1 MTQVANSKN
10 VVFPVTGM
18 TCAACTDHVGN
29 ALQDLNSVEDAFVNL
44 ATEKAT
50 IQVSGEPPSVEDI
63 NKTLE
68 NAGYGLGSD
77 SITLAIDGMTCTA
90 CVSHVESALR
100 SLGGVTEANVNLAT
114 ERSSVRYVPG
124 LTSISEMRDAV
135 TEAGY
140 KAQRVEDGPYDY
152 GSTDRD
158 TIVLLSK
165 ACISIIAAALI
176 MSAMVF
182 PYPEKVFGL
191 SFNLIF
197 LAIASPIQIW
207 AASQFYVSAWSA
219 LRHATTNMN
228 TLIAIGTSV
237 AYFYSAVQVVL
248 ELVGV
253 SEAADHIYFDA
264 SCAIIGLVLLGRML
278 ESRARRLASGSI
290 RALLNLHPDVAT
302 VIRDG
307 QEIRIPTED
316 VLIGDVIFV
325 RSGERFP
332 VDGNIISG
340 TTSANESMLT
350 GESMPV
356 AKSTD
361 DKVFAATV
369 NGEGSVT
376 YQATGIG
383 KDTVHS
389 QIIQLVEEAQ
399 GSKAPIQRVADQIS
413 AYFVPTIVII
423 SALTFCVWLT
433 IGPEPSFYNA
443 VKVSVAVL
451 VIACPC
457 AMGLATPTA
466 VVVGTGKAVSSG
478 ILFRN
483 AESIEVSGKVDLV
496 VFDKTGTLTL
506 GKPAISAITP
516 YSGIS
521 KQELLRVAASIEYQS
536 GHPLA
541 KAIVNRF
548 NELDIP
554 YEKVQQFTSIPGMG
568 ASGILDNESTPV
580 AVGNRKYLTSIGVE
594 VPAKTSSEQEIVG
607 SEAHV
612 SINGSYAG
620 RIDFEDLPRPGA
632 KDAVS
637 GLKEMG
643 IEVALLS
650 GDNRYAAQNIANAIG
665 IDNALSEVSPEDKMS
680 VIKKFQSQGK
690 TVAMVGDGVNDA
702 PALET
707 SDLGIAL
714 GGGSEVAIQ
723 SADVTVITND
733 INSIP
738 EVIKLSQSSMRTIR
752 QNLGWAFGYNIF
764 LIPIAAGIVYP
775 FIHLLGGEIP
785 TILKPLLG
793 NQGFLN
799 PIAAAGAMALSSISV
814 VLNSLRLKY
823 R

>member
-29 ALQDLNSVEDAFVNL
+29 ALQDLTSVEDAFVNL

-50 IQVSGEPPSVEDI
+50 IQVSGELPSVEDI

-90 CVSHVESALR
+90 CVSHVESALT
-100 SLGGVTEANVNLAT
+100 SLEGVTEANVNLAT
-114 ERSSVRYVPG
+114 ERSRVRYVPG

-176 MSAMVF
+176 MAAMVF
-182 PYPEKVFGL
+182 PYPDKVFGL

-237 AYFYSAVQVVL
+237 AYFYSAVQVIL
-248 ELVGV
+248 ELIGV
-253 SEAADHIYFDA
+253 SEAPDHIYFDA

-466 VVVGTGKAVSSG
+466 VVVGTGKAASSG

-506 GKPAISAITP
+506 GKPVVSAITP

-521 KQELLRVAASIEYQS
+521 EQELLRVAASIEYQS

-568 ASGILDNESTPV
+568 ASGVLDNQSTSV

-594 VPAKTSSEQEIVG
+594 VPAKNSSEQEIVG

-620 RIDFEDLPRPGA
+620 RIDFEDIPRPGA

-714 GGGSEVAIQ
+714 AGGSEVAIQ

-738 EVIKLSQSSMRTIR
+738 EVIELSQSSMRTIR
-752 QNLGWAFGYNIF
+752 QNLGWAFGYNVF

-793 NQGFLN
+793 DQGFLN

>member
-18 TCAACTDHVGN
+18 TCAACTNHVGN
-29 ALQDLNSVEDAFVNL
+29 ALQDLNEVEGVFVNL

-50 IQVSGEPPSVEDI
+50 IQISGDLPSLEAI
-63 NKTLE
+63 NKSLK

-100 SLGGVTEANVNLAT
+100 SLGGVTEANVNLVT
-114 ERSSVRYVPG
+114 ERGSIRYVPG
-124 LTSISEMRDAV
+124 LTSISEMRAAV

-140 KAQRVEDGPYDY
+140 KSQHVQDGPYDY

-158 TIVLLSK
+158 AIILLSK
-165 ACISIIAAALI
+165 ASISIIAAVLI

-182 PYPEKVFGL
+182 PYPDKVFGL
-191 SFNLIF
+191 SLNLIF
-197 LAIASPIQIW
+197 IAIASPIQIW

-219 LRHATTNMN
+219 LRHGTTNMN

-237 AYFYSAVQVVL
+237 AYCYSAVQVIL
-248 ELVGV
+248 ELIGV
-253 SEAADHIYFDA
+253 SEGPDHIYFDA
-264 SCAIIGLVLLGRML
+264 SCAIVGLVLLGRML

-290 RALLNLHPDVAT
+290 RALLDLHPDVAT
-302 VIRDG
+302 IIKDG
-307 QEIRIPTED
+307 KETRVPTED
-316 VLIGDVIFV
+316 VVIGDKIFV

-332 VDGNIISG
+332 VDGNIIDG

-356 AKSTD
+356 AKGAD

-399 GSKAPIQRVADQIS
+399 GSKAPIQRLADHIS
-413 AYFVPTIVII
+413 AYFVPTIVILAAI
-423 SALTFCVWLT
+423 TFCIWL
-433 IGPEPSFYNA
+433 ILGPEPSFYNA

-466 VVVGTGKAVSSG
+466 VVVGTGKAASSG

-483 AESIEVSGKVDLV
+483 AESLEVSGKVDLV
-496 VFDKTGTLTL
+496 VFDKTGTLTM
-506 GKPAISAITP
+506 GEPIVSAITTSP
-516 YSGIS
+516 NIS
-521 KQELLRVAASIEYQS
+521 EQELLRVAASIEYQS
-536 GHPLA
+536 GHPLG

-554 YEKVQQFTSIPGMG
+554 YGKVKQFTSVPGMG
-568 ASGILDNESTPV
+568 ASGTIDDENTLV
-580 AVGNRKYLTSIGVE
+580 AVGNRRYLSSIGVN
-594 VPAKTSSEQEIVG
+594 VPTQNSPIQEIHG
-607 SEAHV
+607 SEAHI
-612 SINGSYAG
+612 SIDGSYAG
-620 RIDFEDLPRPGA
+620 KIDFEDRPRPDA
-632 KDAVS
+632 RDAVS
-637 GLKEMG
+637 DIKAMG

-650 GDNRYAAQNIANAIG
+650 GDNRYATQNIAKEIG
-665 IDNALSEVSPEDKMS
+665 IEKVQSEVSPEEKMDF
-680 VIKKFQSQGK
+680 IKEFQSQGK
-690 TVAMVGDGVNDA
+690 IVAMVGDGVNDA

-714 GGGSEVAIQ
+714 GEGSEVAIQ
-723 SADVTVITND
+723 SADVTVI
-733 INSIP
+733 
-738 EVIKLSQSSMRTIR
+738 
-752 QNLGWAFGYNIF
+752 
-764 LIPIAAGIVYP
+764 
-775 FIHLLGGEIP
+775 
-785 TILKPLLG
+785 
-793 NQGFLN
+793 
-799 PIAAAGAMALSSISV
+799 
-814 VLNSLRLKY
+814 
-823 R
+823 

>member
-29 ALQDLNSVEDAFVNL
+29 ALQDLTSVEDAFVNL

-50 IQVSGEPPSVEDI
+50 IQVTGELPSVEDI

-90 CVSHVESALR
+90 CVSHVESALT
-100 SLGGVTEANVNLAT
+100 SLEGVTEANVNLAT
-114 ERSSVRYVPG
+114 ERSRVRYVPG

-176 MSAMVF
+176 MAAMVF
-182 PYPEKVFGL
+182 PYPDKVFGL

-237 AYFYSAVQVVL
+237 AYIYSAVQVIL
-248 ELVGV
+248 ELKGV
-253 SEAADHIYFDA
+253 SEAPDLIYFDA

-466 VVVGTGKAVSSG
+466 VVVGTGKAASSG

-506 GKPAISAITP
+506 GKPVVSAITP

-521 KQELLRVAASIEYQS
+521 EQELLRVAASIEYQS

-548 NELDIP
+548 NKLNIP

-568 ASGILDNESTPV
+568 ASGVLDNQSTSV

-594 VPAKTSSEQEIVG
+594 VPAKNSSEQEIVG

-620 RIDFEDLPRPGA
+620 RIDFEDIPRPGA

-738 EVIKLSQSSMRTIR
+738 EVIELSQSSMRTIR
-752 QNLGWAFGYNIF
+752 QNLGWAFGYNVF

-793 NQGFLN
+793 DQGFLN

>member
-29 ALQDLNSVEDAFVNL
+29 ALQDLTSVEDAFVNL

-50 IQVSGEPPSVEDI
+50 IQVTGELPSVEDI

-90 CVSHVESALR
+90 CVSHVESALT
-100 SLGGVTEANVNLAT
+100 SLEGVTEANVNLAT
-114 ERSSVRYVPG
+114 ERSRVRYVPG

-176 MSAMVF
+176 MAAMVF
-182 PYPEKVFGL
+182 PYPDKVFGL

-237 AYFYSAVQVVL
+237 AYFYSAVQVIL
-248 ELVGV
+248 ELIGV
-253 SEAADHIYFDA
+253 SEAPDHIYFDA

-466 VVVGTGKAVSSG
+466 VVVGTGKAASSG

-506 GKPAISAITP
+506 GKPVVSAITP

-521 KQELLRVAASIEYQS
+521 EQELLRVAASIEYQS

-548 NELDIP
+548 NELDLP

-568 ASGILDNESTPV
+568 ASGVLDKQSTSV
-580 AVGNRKYLTSIGVE
+580 AVGNRKYLTSVGVE
-594 VPAKTSSEQEIVG
+594 VPARNSSEQEIVG
-607 SEAHV
+607 SEAHI
-612 SINGSYAG
+612 SINGSYTG

-632 KDAVS
+632 K
-637 GLKEMG
+637 M
-643 IEVALLS
+643 
-650 GDNRYAAQNIANAIG
+650 RYLA
-665 IDNALSEVSPEDKMS
+665 
-680 VIKKFQSQGK
+680 
-690 TVAMVGDGVNDA
+690 
-702 PALET
+702 
-707 SDLGIAL
+707 
-714 GGGSEVAIQ
+714 
-723 SADVTVITND
+723 
-733 INSIP
+733 
-738 EVIKLSQSSMRTIR
+738 
-752 QNLGWAFGYNIF
+752 
-764 LIPIAAGIVYP
+764 
-775 FIHLLGGEIP
+775 
-785 TILKPLLG
+785 
-793 NQGFLN
+793 
-799 PIAAAGAMALSSISV
+799 
-814 VLNSLRLKY
+814 
-823 R
+823 

>member
-18 TCAACTDHVGN
+18 TCAACTNHVGN
-29 ALQDLNSVEDAFVNL
+29 ALQDLNEVEDVFVNL

-50 IQVSGEPPSVEDI
+50 IQVSGDLPSLEAI
-63 NKTLE
+63 NKSLK

-100 SLGGVTEANVNLAT
+100 SLGGVTEANVNLVT
-114 ERSSVRYVPG
+114 ERGSIRYVPG
-124 LTSISEMRDAV
+124 LTSISEMRAAV

-140 KAQRVEDGPYDY
+140 KSQHVQDGPYDY

-158 TIVLLSK
+158 TIILVSK
-165 ACISIIAAALI
+165 ASISIIAAALI

-182 PYPEKVFGL
+182 PYPDRVFGL
-191 SFNLIF
+191 SLNLIF

-219 LRHATTNMN
+219 LRHGTTNMN

-237 AYFYSAVQVVL
+237 AYCYSAVQVIL
-248 ELVGV
+248 ELIGV
-253 SEAADHIYFDA
+253 SEPPDHIYFDA
-264 SCAIIGLVLLGRML
+264 SCAIVGLVLLGRML

-290 RALLNLHPDVAT
+290 RALLDLHPDVAT
-302 VIRDG
+302 IIKDG
-307 QEIRIPTED
+307 KETRVPTED
-316 VLIGDVIFV
+316 VVIGDQIFV

-332 VDGNIISG
+332 VDGNIIDG

-356 AKSTD
+356 AKGAD

-399 GSKAPIQRVADQIS
+399 GSKAPIQRLADHIS
-413 AYFVPTIVII
+413 AYFVPTIVILAAI
-423 SALTFCVWLT
+423 TFCIWLT
-433 IGPEPSFYNA
+433 LGPEPSFYNA

-466 VVVGTGKAVSSG
+466 VVVGTGKAASSG

-483 AESIEVSGKVDLV
+483 AESLEVSGKVDLV
-496 VFDKTGTLTL
+496 VFDKTGTLTM
-506 GKPAISAITP
+506 GEPIVSVITP
-516 YSGIS
+516 SPNIS
-521 KQELLRVAASIEYQS
+521 EQELLRVAASVEYQS
-536 GHPLA
+536 GHPLG

-554 YEKVQQFTSIPGMG
+554 YGKVKQFTSVPGMG
-568 ASGILDNESTPV
+568 ASGTIDDENTLV
-580 AVGNRKYLTSIGVE
+580 AVGNRRYLSSIGVN
-594 VPAKTSSEQEIVG
+594 VPTQNSPIQEIHG
-607 SEAHV
+607 SEAHI
-612 SINGSYAG
+612 SIDGSYAG
-620 RIDFEDLPRPGA
+620 KIDFEDRPRPDA
-632 KDAVS
+632 RDAVS
-637 GLKEMG
+637 DIKAMG

-650 GDNRYAAQNIANAIG
+650 GDNKYATQNVAKEIG
-665 IDNALSEVSPEDKMS
+665 IEKVQSEVSPEEKMDF
-680 VIKKFQSQGK
+680 IKEFQSQGK
-690 TVAMVGDGVNDA
+690 IVAMVGDGVNDA

-714 GGGSEVAIQ
+714 GEGSEVAIQ

-733 INSIP
+733 IKSIAK
-738 EVIKLSQSSMRTIR
+738 VIELSQSSMRTIR

-823 R
+823 M

>member
-29 ALQDLNSVEDAFVNL
+29 ALQDLTSVEDAFVNL

-50 IQVSGEPPSVEDI
+50 IQVTGELPSVEDI

-90 CVSHVESALR
+90 CVSHVESALT
-100 SLGGVTEANVNLAT
+100 SLEGVTEANVNLAT
-114 ERSSVRYVPG
+114 ERSRVRYVPG

-176 MSAMVF
+176 MAAMVF
-182 PYPEKVFGL
+182 PYPDKVFGL

-237 AYFYSAVQVVL
+237 AYFYSAVQVIL
-248 ELVGV
+248 ELIGV
-253 SEAADHIYFDA
+253 SEAPDHIYFDA

-376 YQATGIG
+376 YLATGIG

-433 IGPEPSFYNA
+433 IGPEHLS
-443 VKVSVAVL
+443 
-451 VIACPC
+451 
-457 AMGLATPTA
+457 
-466 VVVGTGKAVSSG
+466 
-478 ILFRN
+478 
-483 AESIEVSGKVDLV
+483 
-496 VFDKTGTLTL
+496 
-506 GKPAISAITP
+506 ITP
-516 YSGIS
+516 
-521 KQELLRVAASIEYQS
+521 
-536 GHPLA
+536 
-541 KAIVNRF
+541 
-548 NELDIP
+548 
-554 YEKVQQFTSIPGMG
+554 
-568 ASGILDNESTPV
+568 
-580 AVGNRKYLTSIGVE
+580 
-594 VPAKTSSEQEIVG
+594 
-607 SEAHV
+607 
-612 SINGSYAG
+612 
-620 RIDFEDLPRPGA
+620 
-632 KDAVS
+632 
-637 GLKEMG
+637 
-643 IEVALLS
+643 
-650 GDNRYAAQNIANAIG
+650 
-665 IDNALSEVSPEDKMS
+665 
-680 VIKKFQSQGK
+680 
-690 TVAMVGDGVNDA
+690 
-702 PALET
+702 
-707 SDLGIAL
+707 
-714 GGGSEVAIQ
+714 
-723 SADVTVITND
+723 
-733 INSIP
+733 
-738 EVIKLSQSSMRTIR
+738 
-752 QNLGWAFGYNIF
+752 
-764 LIPIAAGIVYP
+764 
-775 FIHLLGGEIP
+775 
-785 TILKPLLG
+785 
-793 NQGFLN
+793 
-799 PIAAAGAMALSSISV
+799 
-814 VLNSLRLKY
+814 
-823 R
+823 

>member
-90 CVSHVESALR
+90 CVSHVESALT
-100 SLGGVTEANVNLAT
+100 SLEGVTEANVNLAT
-114 ERSSVRYVPG
+114 ERSRVRYVPG

-176 MSAMVF
+176 MAAMVF
-182 PYPEKVFGL
+182 PYPDKVFGL

-237 AYFYSAVQVVL
+237 AYFYSAVQVIL
-248 ELVGV
+248 ELIGV
-253 SEAADHIYFDA
+253 SEAPDHIYFDA

-466 VVVGTGKAVSSG
+466 VVVGTGKAASSG

-506 GKPAISAITP
+506 GRPVVSAITP

-521 KQELLRVAASIEYQS
+521 EQELLRVAASIEYQS

-568 ASGILDNESTPV
+568 ASGVLDNQSTSV

-594 VPAKTSSEQEIVG
+594 VPAKNSSEQELVG

-620 RIDFEDLPRPGA
+620 RIDFEDIPRPGA

-752 QNLGWAFGYNIF
+752 QNLGWAFGYNVF

>member
-29 ALQDLNSVEDAFVNL
+29 ALQDLTSVEDAFVNL

-176 MSAMVF
+176 MAAMVF
-182 PYPEKVFGL
+182 PYPDKVFGL

-237 AYFYSAVQVVL
+237 AYFYSAVQVIL
-248 ELVGV
+248 ELIGV
-253 SEAADHIYFDA
+253 SEAPDHIYFDA

-316 VLIGDVIFV
+316 VLIDDVIFV

-466 VVVGTGKAVSSG
+466 VVVGTGKAASSG

-506 GKPAISAITP
+506 GKPVVSAITP
-516 YSGIS
+516 YTSIS
-521 KQELLRVAASIEYQS
+521 EQELLRVAASIEYQS

-548 NELDIP
+548 NELNIP

-568 ASGILDNESTPV
+568 ASGVLDNQSTSV
-580 AVGNRKYLTSIGVE
+580 AVGNRKYLTSVGVE
-594 VPAKTSSEQEIVG
+594 VPAKNSSEQEIVG

-620 RIDFEDLPRPGA
+620 RIDFEDIPRPGA

-714 GGGSEVAIQ
+714 AGGSEVAIQ

-738 EVIKLSQSSMRTIR
+738 EVIELSQSSMRTIR
-752 QNLGWAFGYNIF
+752 QNLGWAFGYNVF

-793 NQGFLN
+793 DQGFLN

>member
-18 TCAACTDHVGN
+18 TCAACTNHVGN
-29 ALQDLNSVEDAFVNL
+29 ALQDLNEVEDVFVNL

-50 IQVSGEPPSVEDI
+50 IQVSGDLPSLEAI
-63 NKTLE
+63 NKSLK

-100 SLGGVTEANVNLAT
+100 SLGGVTEANVNLVT
-114 ERSSVRYVPG
+114 ERGSIRYVPG
-124 LTSISEMRDAV
+124 LTSISEMRAAV

-140 KAQRVEDGPYDY
+140 KSQHVQDGPYDY

-158 TIVLLSK
+158 TIILVSK
-165 ACISIIAAALI
+165 ASISIIAAALI

-182 PYPEKVFGL
+182 PYPDRVFGL
-191 SFNLIF
+191 SLNLIF

-219 LRHATTNMN
+219 LRHGTTNMN

-237 AYFYSAVQVVL
+237 AYCYSAVQVIL
-248 ELVGV
+248 ELIGV
-253 SEAADHIYFDA
+253 SEPPDHIYFDA
-264 SCAIIGLVLLGRML
+264 SCAIVGLVLLGRML

-290 RALLNLHPDVAT
+290 RALLDLHPDVAT
-302 VIRDG
+302 IIKDG
-307 QEIRIPTED
+307 KETRVPTED
-316 VLIGDVIFV
+316 VVIGDQIFV

-332 VDGNIISG
+332 VDGNIIDG

-356 AKSTD
+356 AKGAD

-399 GSKAPIQRVADQIS
+399 GSKAPIQRLADHIS
-413 AYFVPTIVII
+413 AYFVPTIVILAAI
-423 SALTFCVWLT
+423 TFCIWLT
-433 IGPEPSFYNA
+433 LGPEPSFYNA

-466 VVVGTGKAVSSG
+466 VVVGTGKAASSG

-483 AESIEVSGKVDLV
+483 AESLEVSGKVDLV
-496 VFDKTGTLTL
+496 VFDKTGTLTM
-506 GKPAISAITP
+506 GEPIVSVITP
-516 YSGIS
+516 SPNIS
-521 KQELLRVAASIEYQS
+521 EQELLRVAASVEYQS
-536 GHPLA
+536 GHPLG

-554 YEKVQQFTSIPGMG
+554 YGKVKQFTSVPGMG
-568 ASGILDNESTPV
+568 ASGTIDDENTLV
-580 AVGNRKYLTSIGVE
+580 AVGNRRYLSSIGVN
-594 VPAKTSSEQEIVG
+594 VPTQNSPIQEIHG
-607 SEAHV
+607 SEAHI
-612 SINGSYAG
+612 SIDGSYAG
-620 RIDFEDLPRPGA
+620 KIDFEDRPRPDA
-632 KDAVS
+632 RDAVS
-637 GLKEMG
+637 DIKAMG

-650 GDNRYAAQNIANAIG
+650 GDNRYATQNVAKEIG
-665 IDNALSEVSPEDKMS
+665 IEKVQSEVSPEEKMDF
-680 VIKKFQSQGK
+680 IKEFQSQGK
-690 TVAMVGDGVNDA
+690 IVAMVGDGVNDA

-714 GGGSEVAIQ
+714 GEGSEVAIQ

-733 INSIP
+733 IKSIAK
-738 EVIKLSQSSMRTIR
+738 VIELSQSSMRTIR

-799 PIAAAGAMALSSISV
+799 PIAAAVAMALSSISV

-823 R
+823 M

>member
-90 CVSHVESALR
+90 CVSHVESALT
-100 SLGGVTEANVNLAT
+100 SLEGVTEANVNLAT
-114 ERSSVRYVPG
+114 ERSRVRYVPG

-176 MSAMVF
+176 MAAMVF
-182 PYPEKVFGL
+182 PYPDKVFGL

-237 AYFYSAVQVVL
+237 AYFYSAVQVIL
-248 ELVGV
+248 ELIGV
-253 SEAADHIYFDA
+253 SEAPDHIYFDA

-466 VVVGTGKAVSSG
+466 VVVGTGKAASSG

-506 GKPAISAITP
+506 GRPVVSAITP

-521 KQELLRVAASIEYQS
+521 EQELLRVAASIEYQS

-568 ASGILDNESTPV
+568 ASGVLDNQSTSV

-594 VPAKTSSEQEIVG
+594 VPAKNSSEQEIVG

-620 RIDFEDLPRPGA
+620 RIDFEDIPRPGA

-752 QNLGWAFGYNIF
+752 QNLGWAFGYNVF

>member
-714 GGGSEVAIQ
+714 AGGSEVAIQ

-793 NQGFLN
+793 DQGFLN

>member
-29 ALQDLNSVEDAFVNL
+29 ALQDRNSVEDAFVNL

-90 CVSHVESALR
+90 CVSHVESALT
-100 SLGGVTEANVNLAT
+100 SLEGVTEANVNLAT
-114 ERSSVRYVPG
+114 ERSRVRYVPG

-738 EVIKLSQSSMRTIR
+738 EVIELSQSSMRTIR

>member
-29 ALQDLNSVEDAFVNL
+29 ALQDLTSVEDAFVNL

-50 IQVSGEPPSVEDI
+50 IQVTGELPSVEDI

-90 CVSHVESALR
+90 CVSHVESALT
-100 SLGGVTEANVNLAT
+100 SLEGVTEANVNLAT
-114 ERSSVRYVPG
+114 ERSRVRYVPG

-176 MSAMVF
+176 MAAMVF
-182 PYPEKVFGL
+182 PYPDKVFGL

-237 AYFYSAVQVVL
+237 AYFYSAVQVIL
-248 ELVGV
+248 ELIGV
-253 SEAADHIYFDA
+253 SEAPDHIYFDA

-376 YQATGIG
+376 YQAKGIG
-383 KDTVHS
+383 KETVHS
-389 QIIQLVEEAQ
+389 QIIQLVEEAH

-466 VVVGTGKAVSSG
+466 VVVGTGKAASSG

-506 GKPAISAITP
+506 GKPVVSAITP
-516 YSGIS
+516 YTSIS
-521 KQELLRVAASIEYQS
+521 EQELLRVAASIEYQS

-548 NELDIP
+548 NELNIP

-568 ASGILDNESTPV
+568 ASGVLDNQSTSV
-580 AVGNRKYLTSIGVE
+580 AVGNRKYLTSVGVE
-594 VPAKTSSEQEIVG
+594 VPAKNSSEQEIVG

-620 RIDFEDLPRPGA
+620 RIDFEDIPRPGA

-714 GGGSEVAIQ
+714 AGGSEVAIQ

-738 EVIKLSQSSMRTIR
+738 EVIELSQSSMRTIR
-752 QNLGWAFGYNIF
+752 QNLGWAFGYNVF

-793 NQGFLN
+793 DQGFLN

>member
-18 TCAACTDHVGN
+18 TCAACTNHVGN
-29 ALQDLNSVEDAFVNL
+29 ALQDLNEVEGVFVNL

-50 IQVSGEPPSVEDI
+50 IQVSGDLPSLEAI
-63 NKTLE
+63 NKSLKD
-68 NAGYGLGSD
+68 AGYGLGSD

-100 SLGGVTEANVNLAT
+100 SLGGVTEANVNLVT
-114 ERSSVRYVPG
+114 ERSSIRYVPG
-124 LTSISEMRDAV
+124 LTSISEMRAAV

-140 KAQRVEDGPYDY
+140 KSKHVQDGPYDY

-158 TIVLLSK
+158 TIILLSK
-165 ACISIIAAALI
+165 ASISIIAAALI

-182 PYPEKVFGL
+182 PYPDRVFGL
-191 SFNLIF
+191 SLNLIF

-219 LRHATTNMN
+219 LRHGTTNMN

-237 AYFYSAVQVVL
+237 AYCYSAVQVIL
-248 ELVGV
+248 ELIAV
-253 SEAADHIYFDA
+253 SEPPDHIYFDA
-264 SCAIIGLVLLGRML
+264 SCAIVGLVLLGRML

-290 RALLNLHPDVAT
+290 RALLDLHPDVAT
-302 VIRDG
+302 IIKDG
-307 QEIRIPTED
+307 KESRVPTED
-316 VLIGDVIFV
+316 VVIGDQIFV

-332 VDGNIISG
+332 VDGNIIDG

-356 AKSTD
+356 AKGAD

-399 GSKAPIQRVADQIS
+399 GSKAPIQRLADHIS
-413 AYFVPTIVII
+413 AYFVPTIVIL
-423 SALTFCVWLT
+423 AAVTFCIWL
-433 IGPEPSFYNA
+433 ILGPEPSFYNA

-466 VVVGTGKAVSSG
+466 VVVGTGKAASSG

-483 AESIEVSGKVDLV
+483 AESLEVSGKVDLV
-496 VFDKTGTLTL
+496 VFDKTGTLTM
-506 GKPAISAITP
+506 GEPIVSVITP
-516 YSGIS
+516 SPNIS
-521 KQELLRVAASIEYQS
+521 EQELLRVAASVEYQS
-536 GHPLA
+536 GHPLG

-548 NELDIP
+548 KQLNIP
-554 YEKVQQFTSIPGMG
+554 YGKVQQFTSVPGMG
-568 ASGILDNESTPV
+568 ASGTIDNENILV
-580 AVGNRKYLTSIGVE
+580 AVGNRRYLSSIGVNI
-594 VPAKTSSEQEIVG
+594 PTQSSSIQDIHG
-607 SEAHV
+607 SEAHI
-612 SINGSYAG
+612 SIDGIYAG
-620 RIDFEDLPRPGA
+620 KIDFEDRPRPNA
-632 KDAVS
+632 RDAVS
-637 GLKEMG
+637 DIKAMG

-650 GDNRYAAQNIANAIG
+650 GDNRYATQNVAKEIG
-665 IDNALSEVSPEDKMS
+665 IEKVQSEVSPEEKMGF
-680 VIKKFQSQGK
+680 IKEFQSQGK
-690 TVAMVGDGVNDA
+690 IVAMVGDGVNDA
-702 PALET
+702 PALEI

-714 GGGSEVAIQ
+714 GEGSEVAIQ

-733 INSIP
+733 IKSISK
-738 EVIKLSQSSMRTIR
+738 VIELSQSSMRTIR

-775 FIHLLGGEIP
+775 FVHLLGGEIP

-793 NQGFLN
+793 DQGFLN

-823 R
+823 M

>member
-237 AYFYSAVQVVL
+237 AYFYSAVQVIL
-248 ELVGV
+248 ELIGV

-466 VVVGTGKAVSSG
+466 VVVGTGKAASSG

-568 ASGILDNESTPV
+568 ASGVLDNQSTSV

-594 VPAKTSSEQEIVG
+594 VPAKNSSEQEIVG

-620 RIDFEDLPRPGA
+620 RIDFEDIPRPGA

-738 EVIKLSQSSMRTIR
+738 EVIELSQSSMRTIR

-793 NQGFLN
+793 DQGFLN

>member
-18 TCAACTDHVGN
+18 TCAACTNHVEN
-29 ALQDLNSVEDAFVNL
+29 ALQDLNEVESVSVNL

-50 IQVSGEPPSVEDI
+50 IQVSGDQPSIEAI
-63 NKTLE
+63 NKSLKD
-68 NAGYGLGSD
+68 AGYGLGSD

-114 ERSSVRYVPG
+114 ERGTIRYVPG
-124 LTSISEMRDAV
+124 LTSISEMRTAV
-135 TEAGY
+135 TDAGY
-140 KAQRVEDGPYDY
+140 KSQHVQDGPYDY
-152 GSTDRD
+152 GTTDRD
-158 TIVLLSK
+158 TIILFSK
-165 ACISIIAAALI
+165 ASISIIASILI
-176 MSAMVF
+176 MSAMIF
-182 PYPEKVFGL
+182 PYPDKVFGL
-191 SFNLIF
+191 SLNLIF
-197 LAIASPIQIW
+197 LVIASPIQIW

-219 LRHATTNMN
+219 LRHGTTNMN
-228 TLIAIGTSV
+228 TLIAVGTSV
-237 AYFYSAVQVVL
+237 AYFYSAVQVIL
-248 ELVGV
+248 GLMRV
-253 SEAADHIYFDA
+253 SDPPDHIYFDA
-264 SCAIIGLVLLGRML
+264 SCAIVGLVLLGRIL

-290 RALLNLHPDVAT
+290 KALMELHPDTAT
-302 VIRDG
+302 IIRDG
-307 QEIRIPTED
+307 KEVRVSTED
-316 VLIGDVIFV
+316 VIVGDTIFV
-325 RSGERFP
+325 RSSERFP
-332 VDGNIISG
+332 VDGTIIDG

-356 AKSTD
+356 AKGTD

-369 NGEGSVT
+369 NEEGSVT

-399 GSKAPIQRVADQIS
+399 GSKAPIQRLADHIS
-413 AYFVPTIVII
+413 AYFVPTIVILAAI
-423 SALTFCVWLT
+423 TFCIWL
-433 IGPEPSFYNA
+433 ILGPEPSFYNA
-443 VKVSVAVL
+443 IKVSVAVL

-466 VVVGTGKAVSSG
+466 VVVGTGKAASSG

-483 AESIEVSGKVDLV
+483 AESLEVSGKVDLV
-496 VFDKTGTLTL
+496 VFDKTGTLTM
-506 GKPAISAITP
+506 GEPTVSAITP
-516 YSGIS
+516 STNIS
-521 KQELLRVAASIEYQS
+521 EQELLRVAASVERQS
-536 GHPLA
+536 GHPLG

-548 NELDIP
+548 NELNMP
-554 YEKVQQFTSIPGMG
+554 YGKVRQFTSVPGMG
-568 ASGILDNESTPV
+568 ASGNIDNENTLV
-580 AVGNRKYLTSIGVE
+580 AVGNRRYLTSIGVNI
-594 VPAKTSSEQEIVG
+594 PAQSSSIKDLHG
-607 SEAHV
+607 SEAHI
-612 SINGSYAG
+612 SLDGSYVG
-620 RIDFEDLPRPGA
+620 KIDFEDQPRPDA

-637 GLKEMG
+637 DLKAMG

-650 GDNRYAAQNIANAIG
+650 GDNRYATQNVASEIG
-665 IDNALSEVSPEDKMS
+665 IEKVQSEVSPKEKMAF
-680 VIKKFQSQGK
+680 IKEFQSQGK
-690 TVAMVGDGVNDA
+690 IVAMVGDGVNDA

-733 INSIP
+733 IKSIP
-738 EVIKLSQSSMRTIR
+738 NVIELSRSSMRTIR
-752 QNLGWAFGYNIF
+752 QNLGWAFGYNIL

-775 FIHLLGGEIP
+775 FLHLSGGEIP
-785 TILKPLLG
+785 AVLKPLLG
-793 NQGFLN
+793 SQGFLN

-823 R
+823 M

>member
-1 MTQVANSKN
+1 
-10 VVFPVTGM
+10 
-18 TCAACTDHVGN
+18 
-29 ALQDLNSVEDAFVNL
+29 
-44 ATEKAT
+44 
-50 IQVSGEPPSVEDI
+50 
-63 NKTLE
+63 
-68 NAGYGLGSD
+68 
-77 SITLAIDGMTCTA
+77 
-90 CVSHVESALR
+90 
-100 SLGGVTEANVNLAT
+100 
-114 ERSSVRYVPG
+114 
-124 LTSISEMRDAV
+124 
-135 TEAGY
+135 
-140 KAQRVEDGPYDY
+140 
-152 GSTDRD
+152 
-158 TIVLLSK
+158 
-165 ACISIIAAALI
+165 
-176 MSAMVF
+176 
-182 PYPEKVFGL
+182 
-191 SFNLIF
+191 
-197 LAIASPIQIW
+197 
-207 AASQFYVSAWSA
+207 
-219 LRHATTNMN
+219 
-228 TLIAIGTSV
+228 
-237 AYFYSAVQVVL
+237 
-248 ELVGV
+248 
-253 SEAADHIYFDA
+253 
-264 SCAIIGLVLLGRML
+264 
-278 ESRARRLASGSI
+278 
-290 RALLNLHPDVAT
+290 
-302 VIRDG
+302 
-307 QEIRIPTED
+307 
-316 VLIGDVIFV
+316 
-325 RSGERFP
+325 
-332 VDGNIISG
+332 
-340 TTSANESMLT
+340 
-350 GESMPV
+350 
-356 AKSTD
+356 
-361 DKVFAATV
+361 
-369 NGEGSVT
+369 
-376 YQATGIG
+376 
-383 KDTVHS
+383 
-389 QIIQLVEEAQ
+389 
-399 GSKAPIQRVADQIS
+399 
-413 AYFVPTIVII
+413 
-423 SALTFCVWLT
+423 
-433 IGPEPSFYNA
+433 
-443 VKVSVAVL
+443 
-451 VIACPC
+451 PC

-466 VVVGTGKAVSSG
+466 VVVGTGKAASSG

-506 GKPAISAITP
+506 GKPVVSAITP

-521 KQELLRVAASIEYQS
+521 EQELLRVAASIEYQS

-568 ASGILDNESTPV
+568 ASGVLDNQSTSV
-580 AVGNRKYLTSIGVE
+580 AVGNRKYLNSVGVE
-594 VPAKTSSEQEIVG
+594 VPARNSSEQEIVG

-620 RIDFEDLPRPGA
+620 RIDFEDIPRPGA

-714 GGGSEVAIQ
+714 AGGSEVAIQ

-738 EVIKLSQSSMRTIR
+738 EVIELSQSSMRTIR
-752 QNLGWAFGYNIF
+752 QNLGWAFGYNVF

-793 NQGFLN
+793 DQGFLN